1 MVKANA
7 LIAAAALLLLAACDN
22 KGGGQQTSAAGDP
35 VAKLRQDPAAIERGK
50 AIFVGTCGAYC
61 HKMTDAQSDA
71 PNLFDC
77 TWLHG
82 GSDQE
87 IFNTIS
93 HGVPTTRMVPFSGA
107 LPDDDIW
114 KIVAYLKSES
124 KCAK

>member
-1 MVKANA
+1 MIKLKRAPFL
-7 LIAAAALLLLAACDN
+7 LIAGTAAFLAACDN
-22 KGGGQQTSAAGDP
+22 KGASDP
-35 VAKLRQDPAAIERGK
+35 VPKLQTDPAAIERGK
-50 AIFVGTCGAYC
+50 EIFAGTCGAYC

-93 HGVPTTRMVPFSGA
+93 HGVPKTRMVPFADA
-107 LPDDDIW
+107 LPDEDIW
-114 KIVAYLKSES
+114 KIVAYLKAQS
-124 KCAK
+124 KCPQ